1 MSLVLLQNFNLQIV
15 PSDNN
20 SFHLSDA
27 TSLLMR
33 LELEDFRPVG
43 VSLKDRWREVALL
56 YADQV
61 EASDAML
68 FYDFHTLL
76 ACLYGDQVNS

>member
-1 MSLVLLQNFNLQIV
+1 
-15 PSDNN
+15 
-20 SFHLSDA
+20 
-27 TSLLMR
+27 MR
-33 LELEDFRPVG
+33 LELEDFRPAG

>member
-1 MSLVLLQNFNLQIV
+1 
-15 PSDNN
+15 
-20 SFHLSDA
+20 
-27 TSLLMR
+27 MR
-33 LELEDFRPVG
+33 LELEDFRPAG

-76 ACLYGDQVNS
+76 ACLYGDQVNSQYTVNISYILHLNVITDDVISQL